1 MPLRVHGVPG
11 CADWP
16 ASPNRRSELGDRT
29 PNDAT
34 ERRRRVRHHERRTA
48 LRHSVVVVGKRVER
62 AHRVLAL
69 ERNTGGGAIPTRRL
83 RYPDFPNPSRT
94 CARRSSGTGPIER
107 WAKATGRLPGQRFKS

>member
-62 AHRVLAL
+62 AHRV
-69 ERNTGGGAIPTRRL
+69 PDRRRRASVL
-83 RYPDFPNPSRT
+83 RQSRFV
-94 CARRSSGTGPIER
+94 RGH
-107 WAKATGRLPGQRFKS
+107 